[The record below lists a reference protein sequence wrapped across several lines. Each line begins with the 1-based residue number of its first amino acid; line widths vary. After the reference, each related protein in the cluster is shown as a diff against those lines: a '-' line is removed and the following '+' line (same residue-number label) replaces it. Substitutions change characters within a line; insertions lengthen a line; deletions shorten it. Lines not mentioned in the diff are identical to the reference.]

1 MRVRSFLVSF
11 RVLAWVIAG
20 FAAVPVNGAV
30 NANQITAV
38 AERFLASHSAA
49 VKSQFGDGVRIEA
62 ATDRIDSR
70 LNMADCD
77 VPLTAEERTQRLM
90 GRINIQIRCD
100 GSSPW
105 TLYVPAEI
113 RVYRE
118 IVVLVESVGRG
129 AVLQRTDLS
138 MREMDISQL
147 NGSFYGS
154 IEEVEGMVARRMLSA
169 GKPLT
174 DAVLELPVVV
184 HRGDEVILT
193 ASGNGLMV
201 RIPGEALADGQAG
214 QQISVRNKQS
224 NRVVEAEVTGPGQV
238 EVAM

>member
-1 MRVRSFLVSF
+1 MRVRSFLVSL
-11 RVLAWVIAG
+11 RALACVITA
-20 FAAVPVNGAV
+20 FAAGPVTGGV
-30 NANQITAV
+30 NADQIIAV
-38 AERFLASHSAA
+38 AERFLASHSAS
-49 VKSQFGDGVRIEA
+49 VKRQFGDGVRIEA

-77 VPLTAEERTQRLM
+77 VPLTAEERTQRVM

-100 GSSPW
+100 GSNPW

-113 RVYRE
+113 RVYRQV
-118 IVVLVESVGRG
+118 VVLVESVGRG
-129 AVLQRTDLS
+129 AVLHRTDLA

-147 NGSFYGS
+147 NGSFFGA
-154 IEEVEGMVARRMLSA
+154 IADAEGMVARRMLSA

-174 DAVLELPVVV
+174 DALLDPPVVV

-193 ASGNGLMV
+193 ATGNGLTV

-224 NRVVEAEVTGPGQV
+224 NRVVEAQVTGPGQV